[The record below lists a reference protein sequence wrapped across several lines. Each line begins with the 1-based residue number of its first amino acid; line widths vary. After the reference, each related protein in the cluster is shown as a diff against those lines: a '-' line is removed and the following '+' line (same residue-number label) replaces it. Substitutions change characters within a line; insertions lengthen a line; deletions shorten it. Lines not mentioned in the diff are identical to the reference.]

1 MCTCEAVCRCADL
14 NVVLAAINQDV
25 SRELIFIHMSLNTRV
40 LLTCNTTRSDP
51 VPQKCPVHVC
61 MMVITNNVTDEVVV
75 SVDRVVSLLSV
86 LAHNDSPEVISE
98 ELVIGPQIQGKV
110 PVSTNIH
117 CCILGL
123 FLGL

>member
-1 MCTCEAVCRCADL
+1 MSGSWRCADL
-14 NVVLAAINQDV
+14 NVVLAAIKQDV
-25 SRELIFIHMSLNTRV
+25 SRELIFIHVSLNTRV

-51 VPQKCPVHVC
+51 VPQTCLVHVC
-61 MMVITNNVTDEVVV
+61 MMVITNNVADEVVV

-86 LAHNDSPEVISE
+86 LTHNDSPEVISE

-110 PVSTNIH
+110 PVSTHIH